1 MEQKLSDITVF
12 REIAR
17 SLTSTLSVEDIL
29 KLIMGYVEK
38 LYKPENWSLLL
49 VDEDRGELYFAV
61 AVGDA
66 SRRIKEKRLRMGEG
80 IAGWAAQKGEK
91 VVIKDVYSDHRF
103 ARQFDTETGFKSES
117 IVCIPMVSKDKP
129 LGVVEIINIPPE
141 LMEDESLRA
150 LEALADFAAIAIE
163 NARYVSHI
171 EWLSIHDDWTPL
183 YNARHMY
190 KIIDEEIERSEKRE
204 EPFSLI
210 FFDMDHLKKVNDAY
224 GHFVGANLLR
234 KVGDLLVELSGPSD
248 RGARYGGDEFVLILP
263 GTGKQGALRMAEKI
277 RDAIGKAV
285 FFEDEGFNIKVTAS
299 FGVAT
304 FPDHARSRE
313 EIIKM
318 ADKAMYFVKEQSRNG
333 ICAADEIL
341 TESEA

>member
-49 VDEDRGELYFAV
+49 VDEDRDELYFAV

-224 GHFVGANLLR
+224 GHFVGAHLLR
-234 KVGDLLVELSGPSD
+234 KVGDLLMELSGPSD
-248 RGARYGGDEFVLILP
+248 RGARYGGDEFVIVLP
-263 GTGKQGALRMAEKI
+263 GYVKDRATEKVEQIRVQIKQTIYLS
-277 RDAIGKAV
+277 KAGHRV
-285 FFEDEGFNIKVTAS
+285 NLGAS
-299 FGVAT
+299 FGIAT
-304 FPDHARSRE
+304 FPDDTDNRE
-313 EIIKM
+313 GLLALADQAMFHIKQTG
-318 ADKAMYFVKEQSRNG
+318 KGLIGTTS
-333 ICAADEIL
+333 
-341 TESEA
+341 S